1 MDQKK
6 YYTLEEAAQ
15 ILGLTPAD
23 VNQRR
28 ERNELRGFRDGASF
42 KFKVEDVEAFAR
54 QTRAAKKPAP
64 AAEEGSDVLLSEA
77 ALGGSE
83 STASGTVIGP
93 PGKAPSDSDI
103 RLADSAVGM
112 DEGAKAAGAGGSD
125 LVLDEASLA
134 DDSEISL
141 DDDASGTVAG
151 VASAVSRAPGG
162 KPSPSADLGEAPKK
176 LDDDDIVLGGSSSS
190 GSDISIGADSG
201 ISLLDPTD
209 SGLSLEE
216 PLEVGKT
223 DEDSL
228 ELGEDDMLT
237 FADDSV
243 STEAPTAL
251 KKDEEFLLTPLEEAA
266 EEESESGSQVIALD
280 SPAAGDMTAT
290 MVAPVGPAQPA
301 GAGMAAMLDEDFAAA
316 GAPALAAVAPAG
328 IAAPLGP
335 AHPVF
340 AEGMPLAGAGAVP
353 AALPQAPYT
362 GLNIAAL
369 SACLVLLL
377 LCGWLAFDLVRNMW
391 SWNGSFPIH
400 SGIMDA
406 ILGLFG

>member
-15 ILGLTPAD
+15 ILGLTSAD
-23 VNQRR
+23 VHQRR
-28 ERNELRGFRDGASF
+28 ERNELRGFRDGTSW

-54 QTRAAKKPAP
+54 HLRAAKKPT
-64 AAEEGSDVLLSEA
+64 AAADESSDVLLSEA
-77 ALGGSE
+77 ALGGSD

-103 RLADSAVGM
+103 RLADSALNL
-112 DEGAKAAGAGGSD
+112 DEGGKPGAGGGKE
-125 LVLDEASLA
+125 LTLDEEALV
-134 DDSEISL
+134 DESEISL

-151 VASAVSRAPGG
+151 VAPAAAPA
-162 KPSPSADLGEAPKK
+162 PADNSSVDLAEGPKK
-176 LDDDDIVLGGSSSS
+176 LDDDDIVLGGSGS
-190 GSDISIGADSG
+190 GSDISIGSDSG

-216 PLEVGKT
+216 PLEAGKA

-237 FADDSV
+237 FADDSG

-280 SPAAGDMTAT
+280 SPGAGDMTAT
-290 MVAPVGPAQPA
+290 MVAPAGPARPA
-301 GAGMAAMLDEDFAAA
+301 APGMAAMLDEDFAAA
-316 GAPALAAVAPAG
+316 GGPALAAAMAPAG

-340 AEGMPLAGAGAVP
+340 AEGMPLAGAGPMP
-353 AALPQAPYT
+353 AAIPQAPYT
-362 GLNIAAL
+362 GLNVTSLA
-369 SACLVLLL
+369 ACLVLIL

-391 SWNGSFPIH
+391 SWNGSFPVN